1 MENYTTDLGDMDVTT
16 IDYGDSAPCTGA
28 EEKNFAANFLPP
40 LYSLVVIFGFI
51 GNILVVLIFWHLLNI
66 SCLLLKARTVTLA
79 HPSPAYVHMGCC
91 YFCPLFPGIMYFPTN
106 LQQENTRYTC
116 SAHYPQEQ
124 RDEWKQFLA
133 LKMNILGLVIPMII
147 MICSYTQNHKT
158 LLQCR
163 NEKKNKAVRLIF
175 IIMMYT
181 FFSGHRNNICIL
193 LRDFQDSFSINSCE
207 ISEKLGSIFVA
218 FSESRLHPTSL
229 NTVRFSMPTHPN
241 GLVPPTHSL
250 LESKKFLLRC

>member
-1 MENYTTDLGDMDVTT
+1 N
-16 IDYGDSAPCTGA
+16 DYVVSTAVEKT
-28 EEKNFAANFLPP
+28 EKNFAANFLPP

-51 GNILVVLIFWHLLNI
+51 GNILVMAPLCGSLNAL
-66 SCLLLKARTVTLA
+66 STPLASTFTQCLLLKARTVTLA

-207 ISEKLGSIFVA
+207 ISGQLHKATNIFVA
-218 FSESRLHPTSL
+218 FSESR
-229 NTVRFSMPTHPN
+229 FSTYTQST
-241 GLVPPTHSL
+241 GEQEVSAAL
-250 LESKKFLLRC
+250 